1 MCTSTRHGASP
12 MYEIMTVA
20 GKEFR
25 DGVRNRWVLAITVML
40 ALFALGLAYFG
51 AAASGQ
57 VGFTS
62 LDTTIVSL
70 ASLAIFIIPLIAL
83 LLAYDT
89 VVGEE
94 DQGTLLLLLS
104 YPLSRFQLLSGKF
117 VGHAA
122 VLALSTALGFGLAGV
137 AVAGATGNLM
147 TSDTWKAFGF
157 FIVTSVLLGW
167 IFIAMAYIIS
177 ALASEKSKAAGLAL
191 IVWLFFVLVYD
202 LGLLGLLV
210 ETQGGVGADLFPY
223 LLLLN
228 PTDVFRLANLSGFEA
243 AQAYSGL
250 ASVAAAR
257 AFRPEVLLAVLAAW
271 VVIPFV
277 ISAWLFRRR
286 RT

>member
-1 MCTSTRHGASP
+1 
-12 MYEIMTVA
+12 MYEIVTVA

-25 DGVRNRWVLAITVML
+25 DGLRNRWVLAISAVL

-70 ASLAIFIIPLIAL
+70 ASLAIFVIPLIAL

-94 DQGTLLLLLS
+94 EQGTLLLLLS

-117 VGHAA
+117 LGHAS
-122 VLALSTALGFGLAGV
+122 VLAVSTVLGFGLAGLV
-137 AVAGATGNLM
+137 ITASTGDLA
-147 TSDTWKAFGF
+147 AFDVWTALGF
-157 FIVTSVLLGW
+157 FILSSVLLGW
-167 IFIAMAYIIS
+167 AFV
-177 ALASEKSKAAGLAL
+177 ALAYVISVAVGEKSRAAGLAL
-191 IVWLFFVLVYD
+191 IVWFLFVLVFD
-202 LGLLGLLV
+202 LGLLGMLV
-210 ETQGGVGADLFPY
+210 ATEGGVGAEVFPY

-228 PTDVFRLANLSGFEA
+228 PTDVFRLANLAGFEA

-250 ASVAAAR
+250 VSVAAAR
-257 AFRPEVLLAVLAAW
+257 VFHPGVLIGVLALWVAVPFGLAAW
-271 VVIPFV
+271 LFGRR
-277 ISAWLFRRR
+277 SA
-286 RT
+286 

>member
-1 MCTSTRHGASP
+1 MH
-12 MYEIMTVA
+12 EILTVA

-25 DGVRNRWVLAITVML
+25 DGLRNRWVFAITVIL

-51 AAASGQ
+51 AAVSGQ

-83 LLAYDT
+83 LLSYDT

-104 YPLSRFQLLSGKF
+104 YPLSRIQLLTGKF

-122 VLALSTALGFGLAGV
+122 VLSLSTVLGFGLAGA
-137 AVAGATGNLM
+137 AVAAATGSL
-147 TSDTWKAFGF
+147 TASHTWQAFGF
-157 FIVTSVLLGW
+157 FIATSVLLGW
-167 IFIAMAYIIS
+167 VFIAMAYVIS
-177 ALASEKSKAAGLAL
+177 AAAGEKSTAAGLAL
-191 IVWLFFVLVYD
+191 IVWFVFVLVYD
-202 LGLLGLLV
+202 LALLGLLV
-210 ETQGGVGADLFPY
+210 ATEGGVGADLFPY

-228 PTDVFRLANLSGFEA
+228 PTDVFRLANLAGFEA

-257 AFRPEVLLAVLAAW
+257 VFRPELLLAVLAAW
-271 VVIPFV
+271 VVIPYAV
-277 ISAWLFRRR
+277 AAWLFRRR
-286 RT
+286 AT